1 MKEVES
7 LVYTVSDVAKLFKC
21 KETSVYNMRDK
32 GTLHQLKGVAGVRF
46 SKKEVESLVG
56 LDDEYTPIAFRKMKV
71 EVDRLQQENN
81 RLKSEIKKI
90 TSQMLVIVGNEL
102 WNWFG
107 W

>member
-56 LDDEYTPIAFRKMKV
+56 LDDEYTPIAYRKLKV
-71 EVDRLQQENN
+71 EVEKLQQENN

-102 WNWFG
+102 
-107 W
+107 

>member
-1 MKEVES
+1 
-7 LVYTVSDVAKLFKC
+7 
-21 KETSVYNMRDK
+21 MRDK

-56 LDDEYTPIAFRKMKV
+56 INDEYTPIAFRKMKV
-71 EVDRLQQENN
+71 EVDRLQKENN

-102 WNWFG
+102 
-107 W
+107 

>member
-102 WNWFG
+102 
-107 W
+107 

>member
-1 MKEVES
+1 MES
-7 LVYTVSDVAKLFKC
+7 LVYTVSEVAKLLKC

-56 LDDEYTPIAFRKMKV
+56 LDDEYTTIAYRKLKV
-71 EVDRLQQENN
+71 EVEKLQQENN

-102 WNWFG
+102 
-107 W
+107 

>member
-1 MKEVES
+1 MDS
-7 LVYTVSDVAKLFKC
+7 LVYTVSDVAKLLKC
-21 KETSVYNMRDK
+21 TETSVYNMRDK

-90 TSQMLVIVGNEL
+90 TSQMLVIVGKDL
-102 WNWFG
+102 
-107 W
+107 

>member
-1 MKEVES
+1 MES
-7 LVYTVSDVAKLFKC
+7 LVYTVSEVAKLLKC

-56 LDDEYTPIAFRKMKV
+56 LDDEYTPIAYRKLKV
-71 EVDRLQQENN
+71 EVEKLQQENN

-90 TSQMLVIVGNEL
+90 TSQMLVIVGEEL
-102 WNWFG
+102 
-107 W
+107 

>member
-1 MKEVES
+1 
-7 LVYTVSDVAKLFKC
+7 
-21 KETSVYNMRDK
+21 MRDK

-46 SKKEVESLVG
+46 SKKEVESLIG
-56 LDDEYTPIAFRKMKV
+56 LDDEYTPITFRKMKV

-102 WNWFG
+102 
-107 W
+107 

>member
-1 MKEVES
+1 MDS
-7 LVYTVSDVAKLFKC
+7 LVYTVSEVAKLLKC

-56 LDDEYTPIAFRKMKV
+56 LDDEYTPIAYRKLKV
-71 EVDRLQQENN
+71 EVEKLQQENN

-90 TSQMLVIVGNEL
+90 TSQMLVIVGEEL
-102 WNWFG
+102 
-107 W
+107 

>member
-1 MKEVES
+1 MDS
-7 LVYTVSDVAKLFKC
+7 LVYTVSEVAKLLKC

-56 LDDEYTPIAFRKMKV
+56 LDDEYTPIAYRKLKV
-71 EVDRLQQENN
+71 EVEKLQQENN

-102 WNWFG
+102 
-107 W
+107 

>member
-90 TSQMLVIVGNEL
+90 TSQMLVIVGKDL
-102 WNWFG
+102 
-107 W
+107 

>member
-1 MKEVES
+1 MES
-7 LVYTVSDVAKLFKC
+7 LVYTVSEVAKLLKC
-21 KETSVYNMRDK
+21 TETSVYNMRDK

-56 LDDEYTPIAFRKMKV
+56 IDDEYTPIAFRKMKV
-71 EVDRLQQENN
+71 EVEKLQQENK

-102 WNWFG
+102 
-107 W
+107 